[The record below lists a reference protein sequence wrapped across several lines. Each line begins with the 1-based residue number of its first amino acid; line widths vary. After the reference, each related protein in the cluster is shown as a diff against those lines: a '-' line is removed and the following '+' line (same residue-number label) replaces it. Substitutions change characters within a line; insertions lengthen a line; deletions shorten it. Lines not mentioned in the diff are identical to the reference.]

1 MRRYALRDDQ
11 WDRIEEILP
20 GREGHVGGTAA
31 DNRLFVEAVLFRF
44 RAGVPWRDLPAR
56 FGDWKIV
63 YQRFNRWAKS
73 GVFERVFRLLASDH
87 DNEYMMIDAT
97 IVRAHQ
103 HSAGAQKNT
112 ARKPSAD
119 PRRTD
124 TKIHALVDALGNPV
138 EVMLSPGQDHDLTCA
153 QPLIEAVDPGALI
166 ADKAFDAD
174 AFIAALN
181 DRAIV
186 PVIPS
191 KSNRKTPRPCDFA
204 LYCERNLVERFFNKL
219 KHFRAIATR
228 YDKLAKIFLAAVHL
242 ACAAILLNEDRPSA
256 LSRHAPYLHHGRG
269 VSSVRTQGRE

>member
-1 MRRYALRDDQ
+1 MRRYALWDDQ
-11 WDRIEEILP
+11 WDRIKDIPP

-44 RAGVPWRDLPAR
+44 RAGVPWRDLPER

-103 HSAGAQKNT
+103 HSAGAKKDGAQAIGRSRGGLT
-112 ARKPSAD
+112 
-119 PRRTD
+119 

-153 QPLIEAVDPGALI
+153 EFLIEAVDPDALI
-166 ADKAFDAD
+166 ADKAYDAD
-174 AFIAALN
+174 AFINALN
-181 DRAIV
+181 DRTIV
-186 PVIPS
+186 PVIPP

-204 LYCERNLVERFFNKL
+204 LYCERNLIERFFNKL

-228 YDKLAKIFLAAVHL
+228 YDKLAKIFLAGVQL
-242 ACAAILLNEDRPSA
+242 ACTAILLN
-256 LSRHAPYLHHGRG
+256 
-269 VSSVRTQGRE
+269 